1 MCRSGAD
8 FAGSGAAISG
18 SAKGRSLSKSEGAAA
33 AAMSAPALPSLES
46 GETGGA
52 SRTGSGATNGSG
64 AATISAALTGG
75 GVNPWLGSRMGY
87 SCECWLRDSR
97 GAIESES
104 SGSALMRVMESESPI
119 AGSMAAPKRT
129 WAFSGT
135 NFCKRCIR
143 SSISNS
149 VRSSPPER
157 WTSTVWASL
166 SSAPWSSSGLL
177 SAFFKALAA
186 RSLPSA
192 RPEPKR
198 QRERFVRSAL
208 TSSSSPTLIKPGRTT
223 RRMTALIDSQ
233 IMWSAAEK
241 ASWMPC
247 LARTSSPMRLLSKV
261 TSALDRTASSL
272 SAVSA
277 WSRRRLPSKANGMV
291 AKTTTKAPSSRA
303 MRVTMGAAPEPVP
316 PPRPVQRKTIRR
328 SLIEARIWS
337 SASITAWWPSSGSP
351 PEPRPFV
358 RFTPSWIFSRAR
370 QAESVRRSV
379 LRASNSEPS
388 MPSSATRSNMLAPAP
403 PRPMIFTE
411 EAGIVCL
418 GSRV

>member
-1 MCRSGAD
+1 MT
-8 FAGSGAAISG
+8 
-18 SAKGRSLSKSEGAAA
+18 
-33 AAMSAPALPSLES
+33 APALPNRETS
-46 GETGGA
+46 GS
-52 SRTGSGATNGSG
+52 SRTGSGATNDSG
-64 AATISAALTGG
+64 AATISAAFAGG
-75 GVNPWLGSRMGY
+75 GVNSWLASRMGF
-87 SCECWLRDSR
+87 SRECWLRDFR
-97 GAIESES
+97 GAMESES
-104 SGSALMRVMESESPI
+104 SGSALIRVMESESPI
-119 AGSMAAPKRT
+119 AGSMAAPKSM

-166 SSAPWSSSGLL
+166 RSAPWSSSGLL

-186 RSLPSA
+186 RSLPSP

-208 TSSSSPTLIKPGRTT
+208 MSSSSPTLIRPGRTT

-233 IMWSAAEK
+233 MMWSAAEK

-261 TSALDRTASSL
+261 TNALDRTASSL

-277 WSRRRLPSKANGMV
+277 WSCRRLPSKANGMV

-316 PPRPVQRKTIRR
+316 PPRPVQRKTIRQ
-328 SLIEARIWS
+328 SLIEARIWP
-337 SASITAWWPSSGSP
+337 SASSTAWWPSAGSP
-351 PEPRPFV
+351 PEPRPRV
-358 RFTPSWIFSRAR
+358 RLTPSCIFSMAR
-370 QAESVRRSV
+370 QAESVLRSV
-379 LRASNSEPS
+379 LSASNSEPS
-388 MPSSATRSNMLAPAP
+388 MPSSATRSSMLTPAP

-411 EAGIVCL
+411 VAGIVCR